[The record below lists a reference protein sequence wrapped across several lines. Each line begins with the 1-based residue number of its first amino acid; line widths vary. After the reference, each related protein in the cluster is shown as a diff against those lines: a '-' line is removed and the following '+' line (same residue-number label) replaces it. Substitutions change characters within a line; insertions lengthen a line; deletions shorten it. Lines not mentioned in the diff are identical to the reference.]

1 MTNEELIE
9 ELEEMVEFAIDAN
22 TRSQR
27 NDTAVGLAI
36 LYILREQRRQEH
48 QIRRQEHQIKFIL
61 RELGHPDTLHVR
73 LTTGDSPLDTT
84 QQATASVIESS
95 SVTGNSFPVV
105 PANLQFSIDN
115 TAVATVSPNGDGT
128 ALVSPVA
135 VGSAIL
141 TVTDTSNGLVGTVG
155 VTVTAPTG
163 GGGTPDTLTVTLSQ
177 PFPAGTSLNG
187 GTVAQNAAKSKTGAK
202 LV

>member
-1 MTNEELIE
+1 
-9 ELEEMVEFAIDAN
+9 
-22 TRSQR
+22 
-27 NDTAVGLAI
+27 
-36 LYILREQRRQEH
+36 
-48 QIRRQEHQIKFIL
+48 
-61 RELGHPDTLHVR
+61 
-73 LTTGDSPLDTT
+73 LDTT

-135 VGSAIL
+135 VGSTIL

-163 GGGTPDTLTVTLSQ
+163 GDTPDTLTVTLSQ

-187 GTVAQNAAKSKTGAK
+187 GTVAQNAAKAQSKTGAK